1 MMPRSSLAGILR
13 NPVLLGVPAVAFVFI
28 FAIWP
33 IADFLR
39 ESFVSG
45 NGISLQQYRVL
56 ANSSTFA
63 VVMARTLVT
72 AVSVT
77 FACVVLAYPMAYAL
91 TKARGGTRTVL
102 IGLVALPYLTS
113 VIVRT
118 YAWAAILSLNGPVNS
133 AMVALGLFDE
143 PILLGHSSFGTWV
156 GMTHILLPIA
166 TLTLWS
172 AMQKIDPMQRLV
184 AESLGASKA
193 EAFLTVFVPQSAPGL
208 ASVASLVY
216 ILALGAY
223 VIPAMLGGTRGLL
236 FAQLVVEEA
245 TSLLNWN
252 LSGAMAMVM
261 LLAAA
266 VPAVMFS
273 ASRLVLQRLSTRKVV
288 SPVQSLVSRLLCPVL
303 NLLPDRAWTIGWRA
317 VAAATLVFLLAP
329 ELVVIVVSFGP
340 ERQITFPPTSLTLAG
355 YQHTLTSAAWL
366 DPLRRS
372 LLYASIDAVI
382 ATVLG
387 VLAAYGF
394 VRDGSRLARASTIL
408 LVAPVVLPE
417 IVFAISYFIMA
428 NRWNLSGTGVGI
440 VLGQA
445 AGMIGLVV
453 IMLTGIM
460 RQVDPGLEDSAALCG
475 ASRARILVQ
484 IVLPLI
490 APGIVVAL
498 IYGFLHAFDNLVL
511 PLFIAGTNTT
521 VPVRMFLS
529 MQDELTS
536 SPAVI
541 ASILIAF
548 LAIGL
553 TIAARL
559 ERGTGIALPG
569 FEGKR

>member
-45 NGISLQQYRVL
+45 SGISLQQYRLL

-266 VPAVMFS
+266 VPALMFS

-288 SPVQSLVSRLLCPVL
+288 KSGSVPCFALALSGAQS
-303 NLLPDRAWTIGWRA
+303 
-317 VAAATLVFLLAP
+317 
-329 ELVVIVVSFGP
+329 
-340 ERQITFPPTSLTLAG
+340 
-355 YQHTLTSAAWL
+355 
-366 DPLRRS
+366 
-372 LLYASIDAVI
+372 AS
-382 ATVLG
+382 
-387 VLAAYGF
+387 
-394 VRDGSRLARASTIL
+394 GSGMDHRLARRCGCHAC
-408 LVAPVVLPE
+408 VPA
-417 IVFAISYFIMA
+417 
-428 NRWNLSGTGVGI
+428 RSGTGRDRRFI
-440 VLGQA
+440 RPRAADYLPADLSDACRLPAYADLGCLARSAPPQPD
-445 AGMIGLVV
+445 LC
-453 IMLTGIM
+453 
-460 RQVDPGLEDSAALCG
+460 VD
-475 ASRARILVQ
+475 
-484 IVLPLI
+484 
-490 APGIVVAL
+490 
-498 IYGFLHAFDNLVL
+498 
-511 PLFIAGTNTT
+511 
-521 VPVRMFLS
+521 
-529 MQDELTS
+529 
-536 SPAVI
+536 
-541 ASILIAF
+541 
-548 LAIGL
+548 
-553 TIAARL
+553 
-559 ERGTGIALPG
+559 
-569 FEGKR
+569 

>member
-1 MMPRSSLAGILR
+1 MHRSSLAGILR
-13 NPVLLGVPAVAFVFI
+13 NPILLGAPAVAFVFI

-39 ESFVSG
+39 ESFVAGSEV
-45 NGISLQQYRVL
+45 SLQQYRLL
-56 ANSSTFA
+56 ADSSTFA
-63 VVMARTLVT
+63 AVMMRTLVT
-72 AVSVT
+72 AVTVT
-77 FACVVLAYPMAYAL
+77 LACVILAYPMAYAL
-91 TKARGGTRTVL
+91 TKARGGTRTIL

-133 AMVALGLFDE
+133 AMVALGLFDA
-143 PILLGHSSFGTWV
+143 PVLLGHSSFGTWI

-172 AMQKIDPMQRLV
+172 AMQKIDPMQRIV

-193 EAFLTVFVPQSAPGL
+193 EAFLTVFLPQSAPGL
-208 ASVASLVY
+208 ASIASLVY

-223 VIPAMLGGTRGLL
+223 VIPATLGGTRGLL

-252 LSGAMAMVM
+252 RSGAMAMVM

-266 VPAVMFS
+266 IPALIFS
-273 ASRLVLQRLSTRKVV
+273 AGRVVLNRLSMRKAV
-288 SPVQSLVSRLLCPVL
+288 SPMQSLVSRRLCPAL
-303 NLLPDRAWTIGWRA
+303 NLVPSRAWTIGWRA
-317 VAAATLVFLLAP
+317 AAAATLVFLLAP
-329 ELVVIVVSFGP
+329 ELVVIVISFGP
-340 ERQITFPPTSLTLAG
+340 ERQITFPPVYLTLAG
-355 YQHTLTSAAWL
+355 YQHTLTAASWL
-366 DPLRRS
+366 DPLKRS
-372 LLYASIDAVI
+372 LIYAAADAVI
-382 ATVLG
+382 ATGLG

-394 VRDGSRLARASTIL
+394 ARGNSRLARASIIL

-428 NRWNLSGTGVGI
+428 NRWNLSGTGIGI
-440 VLGQA
+440 ILGQA
-445 AGMIGLVV
+445 AGTIGLVV
-453 IMLTGIM
+453 IMLSGIV
-460 RQVDPGLEDSAALCG
+460 RQVDPGLEDSAAICG
-475 ASRARILVQ
+475 ASITRVLVQ

-490 APGIVVAL
+490 APGIAVAL

-521 VPVRMFLS
+521 IPVRMFLS

-541 ASILIAF
+541 ASILIAV
-548 LAIGL
+548 LALGL
-553 TIAARL
+553 AIAARF
-559 ERGTGIALPG
+559 ERGIGIPLPG
-569 FEGKR
+569 FGGKR